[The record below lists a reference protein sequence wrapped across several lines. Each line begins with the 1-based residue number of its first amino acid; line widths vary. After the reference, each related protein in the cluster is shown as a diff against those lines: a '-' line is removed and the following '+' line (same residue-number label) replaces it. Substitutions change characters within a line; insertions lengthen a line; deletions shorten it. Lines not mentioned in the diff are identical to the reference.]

1 MYFQLELGAGLSIWL
16 VVQMGAD
23 IYFWSVGLLVVDK
36 QSENV

>member
-1 MYFQLELGAGLSIWL
+1 MILLELGVGHAIGL

-23 IYFWSVGLLVVDK
+23 VYFWSVGLLVTDK

>member
-1 MYFQLELGAGLSIWL
+1 MILLELGVERDIGL

-23 IYFWSVGLLVVDK
+23 TYFWSVGLLVMDK